1 MKIIAKCDESQRAP
15 RGFGASFPIPN
26 LSTSTIKNS
35 EYFDLPREL
44 ENETLEKKGENK
56 SAGRGREME
65 APSTYLT
72 GLLHNSS
79 FTLKYFESNHI
90 NEGVMV
96 QPKVIHPMATAPF
109 MG

>member
-56 SAGRGREME
+56 SAGRGRGDGGSLNLFNR
-65 APSTYLT
+65 AITQSQFYP
-72 GLLHNSS
+72 
-79 FTLKYFESNHI
+79 
-90 NEGVMV
+90 
-96 QPKVIHPMATAPF
+96 
-109 MG
+109 